1 MNKEFFIKQLTHA
14 QMGHMLHHN
23 SVFSADGQWI
33 VFDGRND
40 DTKIG
45 ETSTIGIV
53 NILTGEELIIYKT
66 PNQTIYGPGAGAVSF
81 SPIENVVVFI
91 HGLLDANKDKPYA
104 ISRRFAMA
112 VDITNPYLGVTLD
125 ARDVIP
131 PYTAGSLRGGTH
143 SHCWSPDG
151 TMLSFTYN
159 DEFVDA
165 DLRHVGVLITTDRAV
180 HVPHAQGNYDG
191 QKYAALLTTLQRQ
204 PSWGSDEI
212 SKAFDECWIGIN
224 TSKIAFQGH
233 TRNKNGD
240 IITEIYTV
248 DIDANLIL
256 SDENAVGKNGTLPQ
270 VPKGIVQKRLS
281 YTNKGLSDIRHWL
294 RSSADGKYI
303 YALAKDEDNNNQI
316 VQCAVATGDYKYIT
330 DYKFSINSP
339 INIDPSGE
347 KITFVA
353 NNNVYLY
360 DLQKEKTIKLTN
372 YSLEDSHIIGAPVF
386 SPKENIIAFNQFETV
401 DGQTNLQIRLIYF

>member
-1 MNKEFFIKQLTHA
+1 MCFFRALSPSYFHR
-14 QMGHMLHHN
+14 
-23 SVFSADGQWI
+23 GQ
-33 VFDGRND
+33 R
-40 DTKIG
+40 
-45 ETSTIGIV
+45 
-53 NILTGEELIIYKT
+53 
-66 PNQTIYGPGAGAVSF
+66 
-81 SPIENVVVFI
+81 
-91 HGLLDANKDKPYA
+91 
-104 ISRRFAMA
+104 
-112 VDITNPYLGVTLD
+112 
-125 ARDVIP
+125 
-131 PYTAGSLRGGTH
+131 
-143 SHCWSPDG
+143 
-151 TMLSFTYN
+151 
-159 DEFVDA
+159 
-165 DLRHVGVLITTDRAV
+165 
-180 HVPHAQGNYDG
+180 PH
-191 QKYAALLTTLQRQ
+191 
-204 PSWGSDEI
+204 
-212 SKAFDECWIGIN
+212 
-224 TSKIAFQGH
+224 
-233 TRNKNGD
+233 
-240 IITEIYTV
+240 
-248 DIDANLIL
+248 L
-256 SDENAVGKNGTLPQ
+256 SDIQNVNSRSC
-270 VPKGIVQKRLS
+270 QKRLS